1 MGPAYTN
8 GPLVNYH
15 VLCFFYFQR
24 DDDDGEEVAV
34 TDLGIV
40 ASSANG
46 TEVKTRSIK
55 SILGVL

>member
-46 TEVKTRSIK
+46 TEVKTR
-55 SILGVL
+55 